1 MSRPHQTV
9 CIVDDDAALRNAL
22 AFEFS
27 TRGYAVSEFA
37 DGEALMECPV
47 LPEATCLVVDHRLPR
62 HDGLFVIEALRA
74 RGVSAPAILITS
86 NPGNAL
92 RSRCDSLGIP
102 LVEKPLMEDE
112 LSRAVSD
119 ALAYSQT

>member
-1 MSRPHQTV
+1 MLRAPQTV

-27 TRGYAVSEFA
+27 TRGYSVSEFA
-37 DGEALMECPV
+37 DGQAVIECQS
-47 LPEATCLVVDHRLPR
+47 LPEAACLVVDLRLPR
-62 HDGLFVIEALRA
+62 FDGLYVIQALRA
-74 RGVSAPAILITS
+74 RGVSVPAILITS
-86 NPGNAL
+86 NPGTAL
-92 RSRCDSLGIP
+92 RRRCDSLGIP

-119 ALAYSQT
+119 AFARV

>member
-1 MSRPHQTV
+1 MQGTPQTV
-9 CIVDDDAALRNAL
+9 CIVDDDSALRNAL

-37 DGEALMECPV
+37 DGDAVMGCKT
-47 LPEATCLVVDHRLPR
+47 LPERACLVVDLRLPR
-62 HDGLFVIEALRA
+62 FDGLYLIEALRA

-86 NPGNAL
+86 NPAAAL
-92 RSRCDSLGIP
+92 RRRCFSLGVP

-119 ALAYSQT
+119 AFARI